1 MRLGNFK
8 TPALIS
14 SVLMVPFLLL
24 ELVNGRIL
32 RDGFPV
38 VLFGFMWFLILSFFV
53 ILIPT
58 VRSPADANGAMQKF
72 IGPSLRVILL
82 ILIAGMWTGLIH
94 DQLPCFLG
102 VPNCD

>member
-1 MRLGNFK
+1 ML
-8 TPALIS
+8 
-14 SVLMVPFLLL
+14 PFLIL

-58 VRSPADANGAMQKF
+58 VRSPVDANGTTQKF
-72 IGPSLRVILL
+72 IGHLPRVVLL
-82 ILIAGMWTGLIH
+82 ILIAGVLTGLIH